1 MMMRIIALCLVL
13 LGLSQ
18 SASLAD
24 EYPSRPVVIMVGLAA
39 GGVSDV
45 MTRVYADVVSK
56 KIGQSFVIENKP
68 TGSGSVAAAAL
79 QTAPP
84 DGYTLLVF
92 PIAQHATIPVLEK
105 GVSYDPVKGNQP
117 ITLLFSIA
125 TLVVVP
131 ADSPIHSI
139 KELAE
144 YAKKKP
150 GGLSFGSPGLGTPA
164 HLSGAKLMDAI
175 KAPAQF
181 IHYRGAAP
189 MLTDLL
195 PGRLD
200 AAVLS
205 SLTARPYLVD
215 KKLRAIVSDATEKW
229 PVAPEIPLLRDV
241 GLRDASLPSWFG
253 LAAPPGTPPAIIKKF
268 NAAFVAASKDPDLRR
283 RIEDN
288 GLTVVTS
295 TPEEMQ
301 AVIVKDNADI
311 AQLVRSLDLRK

>member
-1 MMMRIIALCLVL
+1 MIRIISLCLVL
-13 LGLSQ
+13 LALSQ
-18 SASLAD
+18 SQSSAD
-24 EYPSRPVVIMVGLAA
+24 EYPSRPIVIMVGLAA

-45 MTRVYADVVSK
+45 MTRFYADVVSK
-56 KIGQSFVIENKP
+56 KIGQRVLIENRP
-68 TGSGSVAAAAL
+68 TGSGSVAAGAL
-79 QTAPP
+79 QSAAP

-92 PIAQHATIPVLEK
+92 PIAQHATIPALEK
-105 GVSYDPVKGNQP
+105 NVSYDPVKGNQP

-131 ADSPIHSI
+131 ADSPVHSI
-139 KELAE
+139 KDLVV
-144 YAKKKP
+144 YAKQKT
-150 GGLSFGSPGLGTPA
+150 GGLTFGSPGLGTPA
-164 HLSGAKLMDAI
+164 HLSGAKLMDVI

-205 SLTARPYLVD
+205 SLTAKPYLVD
-215 KKLRAIVSDATEKW
+215 KKIRAIVSDANEKW

-253 LAAPPGTPPAIIKKF
+253 LAAPPGTPPVIIKKL
-268 NAAFVAASKDPDLRR
+268 NEAFVTAGNDPDLRR

-288 GLTVVTS
+288 GLTVLTS

-301 AVIVKDNADI
+301 AMILKDNADI
-311 AQLVRSLDLRK
+311 AQLVHSLDLRK